1 MMTFKTAALSFAL
14 LMTASTSFALSEDI
28 NEQGVTREEALAK
41 AAERFDRADTD
52 NDGILSH
59 EELKNQRD
67 TRRQDFRERQGQR
80 NKASSRKWSNHSSEN
95 FEVRIDKMFDA
106 IDTNDDKLI
115 DLEEFKDSIAKKR
128 EMK

>member
-28 NEQGVTREEALAK
+28 NEKGVTREEALAK

-67 TRRQDFRERQGQR
+67 TRRQDFRECQGQR

-95 FEVRIDKMFDA
+95 FAVRIDKMFDA

-115 DLEEFKDSIAKKR
+115 DLEELKDSIAKKR